1 MASKKDVSRLLRK
14 KLTGMEAARL
24 MIEDSW
30 EVDHRREGILS
41 RADMQRLKGGLYGRE
56 AEEYNKWIRVYQLV
70 DYSLKDARIYALEAQ
85 KWMLLATRELQVYRL
100 EDMTRGIL
108 LFVPAI
114 VTQKQ
119 YEELR
124 AMQKERQLQDSLLWE
139 AVLAMGSMALAPADV
154 LEETRKLELEEW
166 EDGTAYDNGYL
177 LREHHPEYWQQAT
190 EKLLELIRE
199 GRLHPVLLQSKDIA
213 RLERMQKRS
222 QAYRERR
229 YPPVQTRD
237 ELKAQEQAGYPPGW
251 TQKDERAWD
260 KLLEQANSLQ
270 DEAKKRASPLD
281 AARLEQILASE
292 EQSSLLEWT
301 YFSTRELYE
310 SSLSKW
316 VGWVDTYIPGL
327 DEETSARPAGMMQSS
342 SVAIIQEPD
351 ADELDERGWYKDKG
365 AELLTILSGYDR
377 EDRRTEKRGFSTPEF
392 LETAHK
398 QAKDRIKIFLA
409 IQAVV
414 EAISDIIG
422 VPMLEDLEDWYDDIQ
437 LHVNHYNGYLTPKS
451 EWVRPPYYLG
461 MPELKGLKIGKL
473 KPTARSLQYY
483 RERMAMALGDDW
495 WKEAME
501 SLDLRATE
509 PGSLAE
515 EAGQE
520 LQEELASREAKN
532 GQE

>member
-1 MASKKDVSRLLRK
+1 MASKKDVSRLLKK

-56 AEEYNKWIRVYQLV
+56 AEEYNKWIRIYQLV
-70 DYSLKDARIYALEAQ
+70 DYSLKDARIYALEAE
-85 KWMLLATRELQVYRL
+85 KWMLLAGEQLRVYRL
-100 EDMTRGIL
+100 EDMIRGTL
-108 LFVPAI
+108 LWLPAI

-124 AMQKERQLQDSLLWE
+124 AMQKERQLQDFLLWE
-139 AVLAMGSMALAPADV
+139 PLLAMGSMALAPADV

-177 LREHHPEYWQQAT
+177 LKQHHPEYWQQAT
-190 EKLLELIRE
+190 GQLLELIRE
-199 GRLHPVLLQSKDIA
+199 GRLHPVLLQPKDIA
-213 RLERMQKRS
+213 RLEKMEKRS
-222 QAYRERR
+222 QAYRERK

-237 ELKAQEQAGYPPGW
+237 ELKVQEQEGYPPGW
-251 TQKDERAWD
+251 TERDEKAWA

-270 DEAKKRASPLD
+270 DEAKKRASPVD
-281 AARLEQILASE
+281 AAKLEQILASE
-292 EQSSLLEWT
+292 EQSSLLRWT
-301 YFSTRELYE
+301 FFSIRELYE
-310 SSLSKW
+310 SSLSAW

-342 SVAIIQEPD
+342 SVAIIQEPRPD
-351 ADELDERGWYKDKG
+351 DLDERGWYKDRG
-365 AELLTILSGYDR
+365 LELLSILSGYDSADK
-377 EDRRTEKRGFSTPEF
+377 EAKRKGFSTPEF

-398 QAKDRIKIFLA
+398 EAKERIKIFLA

-414 EAISDIIG
+414 GAISDIIG

-437 LHVNHYNGYLTPKS
+437 RHVKLYNGYLTPKN

-461 MPELKGLKIGKL
+461 MPELRGLKIGKL

-495 WKEAME
+495 WREALD
-501 SLDLRATE
+501 SLDFQE
-509 PGSLAE
+509 PEADSLAE
-515 EAGQE
+515 ELKGELQGVKGSMEAQDGQE
-520 LQEELASREAKN
+520 
-532 GQE
+532 